1 MGIGVCTVWT
11 KDCQDTLNMM
21 YFFFFLSLYALGA
34 LAGKNTYPDAYRE
47 SRSKCILLLS
57 FS

>member
-21 YFFFFLSLYALGA
+21 YFFFFESIRLGSLS
-34 LAGKNTYPDAYRE
+34 GKKYI
-47 SRSKCILLLS
+47 SRRVSGKQV
-57 FS
+57 